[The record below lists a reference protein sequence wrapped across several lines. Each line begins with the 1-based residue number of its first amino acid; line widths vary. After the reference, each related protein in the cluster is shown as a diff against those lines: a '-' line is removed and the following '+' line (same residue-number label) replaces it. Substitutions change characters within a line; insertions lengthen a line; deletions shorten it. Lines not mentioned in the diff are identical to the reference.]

1 MFSCLLTQGAQ
12 GSTHDRACGGNT
24 PAGRHH
30 LGDHRRPRRHHTDGP
45 ARIELPAHGA
55 VIPDGRWRHC
65 PLLCWLLA
73 LSDASARCA
82 VGQRACRNRPDRG
95 IRRCRRTVLYI
106 AASFDLPLRDAWFDA
121 ADRALGLDWSALLNW
136 MDAHANLHPLFRLIY
151 LSLLPQTVIVVLA
164 LAQLMGMGRK
174 ASLPSPACTLRLPSS
189 LRWACGRSRYFAGSQ
204 RRSIR

>member
-1 MFSCLLTQGAQ
+1 MIGHA
-12 GSTHDRACGGNT
+12 A
-24 PAGRHH
+24 
-30 LGDHRRPRRHHTDGP
+30 
-45 ARIELPAHGA
+45 
-55 VIPDGRWRHC
+55 
-65 PLLCWLLA
+65 
-73 LSDASARCA
+73 
-82 VGQRACRNRPDRG
+82 G
-95 IRRCRRTVLYI
+95 IRRLDGIIWAIIVALAVTILMAPLASNFQLMGRSFLMAGGATVLSFAGYWLYQTHRPDARLASALGGTAQIVAFAAVGAPFSYI